1 MAAIIDDN
9 GNISYLGYK
18 FNYTYHAQ
26 CLMDYA
32 SKKYP
37 NISGFDKI
45 DYIDEPNMPV
55 YYLSLLNN
63 VIFTNVSVDDEKRGM
78 LYLPKNMSLKQID
91 RLLKFVDTVLEFN
104 IVLVYDLS
112 LSEGMVIGKEVSE
125 VQKDDI
131 ANFITKSNLKT
142 ERRI

>member
-1 MAAIIDDN
+1 
-9 GNISYLGYK
+9 
-18 FNYTYHAQ
+18 
-26 CLMDYA
+26 
-32 SKKYP
+32 
-37 NISGFDKI
+37 
-45 DYIDEPNMPV
+45 
-55 YYLSLLNN
+55 
-63 VIFTNVSVDDEKRGM
+63 
-78 LYLPKNMSLKQID
+78 MSLKQID

-131 ANFITKSNLKT
+131 ANFIMKSNLKT